1 MWGSPSGLRTRFP
14 AGPAGSKPAAG
25 RNARPTITMFEFF
38 FKYPHSVYTR
48 GQFALLG
55 AWPKWV
61 LVLLVLAAAAGLAW
75 LIRSRLKEAAPMV
88 RGWRSWVIWGVQTLL
103 AALLLVLLWQPSITV
118 AELKPQQ
125 NIIAVLVDDSRS
137 MAISENGSTRE
148 TQAVKALENG
158 TLASL
163 NRSFQTR
170 LYRLDASAARVDS
183 LKNLEPNASSTRIG
197 DSLKQLTQETSDL
210 PIGAV
215 VLLSDGDDNGG
226 GIEADVIN
234 ALRARHIPVHTVGF
248 GRERAEHDV
257 ELDDVAIAPRAMADS
272 RLAAVVTLHQRGYAG
287 SSVNLTVRDVSTP
300 QPKLLAS
307 RTIRLAKDANLQ
319 TETLMFNSGGA
330 GAKTLQI
337 SAVPLAGEEN
347 SANNTLTRIVNVGS
361 QPRRILYIEG
371 EPRWEY
377 KFIRQAEE
385 DDRMVQIVSMVRTSP
400 NKIYRQG
407 IADPKEL
414 ADGFP
419 SRAEDLFVYDGLMI
433 GSVEAGYFTPNQQEL
448 IHDFVDR
455 RGGGLLLLG
464 GQFALADGGWNA
476 SKLTDLLP
484 TVLPTEAGT
493 FHREA
498 DPRNGLTHAT
508 AELAAAGVDS
518 TVTRLVDDPAA
529 NADKW
534 KKLPYLMDYENPG
547 TPKPG
552 ASVLADMITPE
563 GRKLPLLVT
572 EHFGHGR
579 TAIMATGGSWRW
591 QMSSPLGDTAHDL
604 FWQQLLRWVVAD
616 TPGRVTASMPAQ
628 VLLDNGSVT
637 LNAEVRD
644 QQYNP
649 APDAKVEAHILGPSG
664 VSAQVEMS
672 AVPDNPGQFQAN
684 WSAPNTGAYL
694 TEVTAQRGGKELGR
708 DVLTFERMDGVAE
721 NFHTEQNRDLLE
733 RLAAQTG
740 GQYWKPADL
749 NKLAASV
756 PYSEAGVTVRETRDL
771 WDLPLVFLVLLL
783 LRFSEWWLRRKWGI
797 V

>member
-1 MWGSPSGLRTRFP
+1 
-14 AGPAGSKPAAG
+14 
-25 RNARPTITMFEFF
+25 MFEFF
-38 FKYPHSVYTR
+38 LKYPRSVYTR

-61 LVLLVLAAAAGLAW
+61 LVALILIAGVGLAV
-75 LIRSRLKEAAPMV
+75 LIRSKLAQAAPVM
-88 RGWRSWVIWGVQTLL
+88 RGWRAWVIWSLQTLL
-103 AALLLVLLWQPSITV
+103 AALILVLLWQPAITV

-137 MAISENGSTRE
+137 MAIPEEGFSRQA
-148 TQAVKALENG
+148 QAVNALQNG
-158 TLASL
+158 VLASL

-170 LYRLDASAARVDS
+170 LYRVDSGITRIDS
-183 LKNLEPNASSTRIG
+183 LKDLAPSAPSTRLG
-197 DSLKQLTQETSDL
+197 DSLKQFNAETSDL

-215 VLLSDGDDNGG
+215 VLLSDGDDNAG
-226 GIEADVIN
+226 GIEPDAVS

-257 ELDDVAIAPRAMADS
+257 ELDDAVVAPRALADS
-272 RLAAVVTLHQRGYAG
+272 RLTAKITLHQRGYAG
-287 SSVNLTVRDVSTP
+287 SSINLSVRDVSAGGP
-300 QPKLLAS
+300 AKILAS
-307 RTIRLAKDANLQ
+307 RAVKLGSDGNLQ
-319 TETLMFNSGGA
+319 TETLMFNIGGA
-330 GAKTLQI
+330 GARTLQI
-337 SAVPLAGEEN
+337 EATPLPREEN
-347 SANNTLTRIVNVGS
+347 TANNTLTRVVNIGAD
-361 QPRRILYIEG
+361 PRRVLYIEG

-385 DDRMVQIVSMVRTSP
+385 DDRMVQIVSMVRTSQ

-407 IADPKEL
+407 IGDPKEL

-419 SRAEDLFVYDGLMI
+419 ARGEELFNYQGLII
-433 GSVEAGYFTPNQQEL
+433 GSVEAGYFTPGQQQI
-448 IHDFVDR
+448 IHEFVDR

-476 SKLTDLLP
+476 SNITDLLP
-484 TVLPTEAGT
+484 TTLPTATGA

-498 DPRNGLTHAT
+498 DPRNGTTHTT
-508 AELAAAGVDS
+508 AELAPAGVDS
-518 TVTRLVDDPAA
+518 IITRLVDDPAA
-529 NADKW
+529 NAARW
-534 KKLPYLMDYENPG
+534 KTLPYLMDYADPG

-552 ASVLADMITPE
+552 AAVLANMITPE

-572 EHFGHGR
+572 ENFGHGR

-604 FWQQLLRWVVAD
+604 FWQQLLRWLVSD
-616 TPGRVTASMPAQ
+616 TPGHVTASVPAQ
-628 VLLDNGSVT
+628 MLLDNGAVT
-637 LNAEVRD
+637 LTAEARD

-664 VSAQVEMS
+664 ISALVEMS
-672 AVPDNPGQFQAN
+672 PVPDNPGQFQGA
-684 WSAPNTGAYL
+684 WSAPRTGAYL
-694 TEVTAQRGGKELGR
+694 TEVIAQRADPGTRAVKELGR
-708 DVLTFERMDGVAE
+708 DVLTFQRMDGVAE
-721 NFHTEQNRDLLE
+721 NFHTEQNRALLE
-733 RLAAQTG
+733 RLAADTG
-740 GQYWKPADL
+740 GQYWKPAGL
-749 NKLAASV
+749 GKLAGSI